1 MNSLAAFIRD
11 NRQLI
16 LDEWLA
22 GAQHLPSAQA
32 LPAETVRDHIPEFL
46 DRLADAVD
54 NDDVK
59 ALLLRGLPNLH
70 AALRASEGYDLRQV
84 VAEYRTLRT
93 VIMRLYRERGDISSE
108 SRPKLRPLTVM
119 NTALDMAIADAVD
132 QYAVD
137 QGRAREMFIGMLGHD
152 LRDPLNGIIFGAH
165 MLYQRGDEVDVLTQ
179 KISGRI
185 AASAKRMEGMIRDLL
200 DFARGRLGGGFPIVP
215 APLDARTLIADTVN
229 EIGQAH
235 PDRSIECLIRGTPG
249 DFCVHWDGDRI
260 VQAIAN
266 LVSNAVVHGG
276 DPVEVEPKDGDDWIT
291 IEVRNRGEIAPA
303 LMPNLFAPF
312 AQPGADRRHDGQN
325 LGPERRRGHL
335 GLGLYIVREIASA
348 HGGRVTADSKD
359 GMTTFTM
366 VLPRNVRAPESAI
379 PRT

>member
-1 MNSLAAFIRD
+1 MNSLATFIRD

-22 GAQHLPSAQA
+22 GAQHLPSAHA
-32 LPAETVRDHIPEFL
+32 LPADTVRDHIPEFL
-46 DRLADAVD
+46 DRLADAID

-59 ALLLRGLPNLH
+59 ALHLRGLPNLH

-93 VIMRLYRERGDISSE
+93 VIMRLYRERGDLSIE
-108 SRPKLRPLTVM
+108 SRPKLRPMTVM
-119 NTALDMAIADAVD
+119 NTALDLAIADAVD
-132 QYAVD
+132 QYALD

-152 LRDPLNGIIFGAH
+152 LRDPLNGIVFGAE
-165 MLYQRGDEVDVLTQ
+165 MLYQRGDEVDVLTR

-215 APLDARTLIADTVN
+215 APLDARTLIADTVS

-235 PDRSIECLIRGTPG
+235 PDRSIECVPGTPG
-249 DFCVHWDGDRI
+249 DFCVYWDSDRI

-266 LVSNAVVHGG
+266 LVSNAVVHGS
-276 DPVEVEPKDGDDWIT
+276 DPVEVEPKDGDEWIT

-312 AQPGADRRHDGQN
+312 AQPGADRRHDGLN
-325 LGPERRRGHL
+325 FGPERRRGHL

-348 HGGRVTADSKD
+348 HGGRVIADSKD
-359 GMTTFTM
+359 GVTTFTM
-366 VLPRNVRAPESAI
+366 VLPRNVPAPESAI
-379 PRT
+379 PT